1 MRSFIVVGCILSGC
15 ILSML
20 AVHAGAQAYPV
31 KPIRLIIPFAAGGP
45 QDAPLRPA
53 ALKLGEML
61 GQPVVIDYKPGAAA
75 TIGADYVA
83 KSAPDGYTLLGAAGS
98 FTAAAVTVKNLPY
111 DPVKDF
117 AAISPVGVSPIVLV
131 VNPKMPANSVKE
143 LIAYAKSRPGKLNF
157 GSNGTG
163 ASMHL
168 AMELFKMMSGTDM
181 VHIPYKGAGP
191 ALLDVVAGAC
201 DLMFVSAPIA
211 VPQVNAGKVRLLGV
225 ATLQRSVLL
234 PNSPTLAE
242 AGIPKFEAV
251 SMVGI
256 LAPAATPRAIVNR
269 LNGSLEKILAM
280 PDIKELFAVNGL
292 EPWWKTPEQ
301 FATWIREDVERWA
314 AVTKAIK
321 YQPE

>member
-1 MRSFIVVGCILSGC
+1 MRLVKAYGFVLLII
-15 ILSML
+15 
-20 AVHAGAQAYPV
+20 AAHAGAQSYPV
-31 KPIRLIIPFAAGGP
+31 KPIKLIIPFAAGGP

-131 VNPKMPANSVKE
+131 VNPKMPATSVKE

-201 DLMFVSAPIA
+201 DLMFVAAPIA

-234 PNSPTLAE
+234 PNSPTLVE
-242 AGIPKFEAV
+242 GGIPKFEAV

-269 LNGSLEKILAM
+269 LNSSLEKILAM
-280 PDIKELFAVNGL
+280 PDIKELFAANGL